1 MFQSCDYPHF
11 ICISFRQFDWY
22 IIYIILQNSRM
33 SIDSRNNQMAI
44 HFQYSSLPEMHVK
57 LEFKN
62 KMYNQ
67 NIKQRAYAMS

>member
-1 MFQSCDYPHF
+1 
-11 ICISFRQFDWY
+11 
-22 IIYIILQNSRM
+22 M

-67 NIKQRAYAMS
+67 NIKQRAGERAKTGWLGIRIVCPTGATYLTANCCFSELAL

>member
-1 MFQSCDYPHF
+1 
-11 ICISFRQFDWY
+11 
-22 IIYIILQNSRM
+22 M
-33 SIDSRNNQMAI
+33 SINSRNNQMATS
-44 HFQYSSLPEMHVK
+44 FQYSSLPEMHVK

>member
-1 MFQSCDYPHF
+1 
-11 ICISFRQFDWY
+11 
-22 IIYIILQNSRM
+22 M